1 MKLPGKVINLV
12 HMLVVAPL
20 LVYLWYRGA
29 YEGEEIPK
37 DLLNVVGLLGVLVF
51 VYHGFKLSKHLKLM

>member
-12 HMLVVAPL
+12 HMFVVAPL

-37 DLLNVVGLLGVLVF
+37 DLLNVPP
-51 VYHGFKLSKHLKLM
+51 LKLIVPPPL